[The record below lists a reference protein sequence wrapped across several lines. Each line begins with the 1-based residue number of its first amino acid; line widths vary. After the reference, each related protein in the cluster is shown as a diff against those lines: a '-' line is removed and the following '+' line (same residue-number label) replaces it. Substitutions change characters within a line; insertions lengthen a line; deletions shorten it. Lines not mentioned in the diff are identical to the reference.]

1 MKKYVEGGL
10 MPNEQVI
17 EEGKVSYMVLLPHIL
32 LMFIFIGF
40 FTIIK
45 PLIVIFTTELAI
57 TDKKIMGKTGLIK
70 TDEMSSP
77 LSAIQNVKVQ
87 SGLFGKIFKYGTIH
101 ITTTSGTYS
110 FAYIK
115 NADQFK
121 NTLFAQIEN
130 QKLND
135 MDENAARIAKAMK
148 NA

>member
-1 MKKYVEGGL
+1 MKKYVERGL

-32 LMFIFIGF
+32 LTFIFIGF